1 MESETNYHPAK
12 VFKNSWKW
20 KKNRDI
26 YEITCLFRSFSIR
39 IKTNNIYKDILEDVE
54 IRFDISN
61 YELDRR
67 LSNEKHKK
75 IIILFKDELREK
87 IMKEFV

>member
-1 MESETNYHPAK
+1 MEI
-12 VFKNSWKW
+12 

-75 IIILFKDELREK
+75 IIVLIKDELREK

>member
-1 MESETNYHPAK
+1 MYELWYYYVKSKHSEKANLCFMDT
-12 VFKNSWKW
+12 
-20 KKNRDI
+20 D
-26 YEITCLFRSFSIR
+26 SFIAY
-39 IKTNNIYKDILEDVE
+39 IKTNNIYKDIPEDVE

-67 LSNEKHKK
+67 LSNEKHEKLLVL
-75 IIILFKDELREK
+75 IKDELREK

>member
-1 MESETNYHPAK
+1 MEI
-12 VFKNSWKW
+12 

-26 YEITCLFRSFSIR
+26 YEITCLFKSFSIR

-75 IIILFKDELREK
+75 NNCINQRWIKRENHERICLSK
-87 IMKEFV
+87 SKNT